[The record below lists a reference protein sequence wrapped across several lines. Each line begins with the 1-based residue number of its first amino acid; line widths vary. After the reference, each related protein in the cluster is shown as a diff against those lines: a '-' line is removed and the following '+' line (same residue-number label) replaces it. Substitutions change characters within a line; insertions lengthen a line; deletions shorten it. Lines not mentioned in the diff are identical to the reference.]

1 MSKLKRGLGKSKN
14 CMFSFSTPKLHCQH
28 QKRIARPGG
37 ASCGIVMGDEKMR
50 RPCFP
55 EETGSTSF
63 IKRVNEVKGDSPEG
77 IGAKRKPL
85 TSEGRKPLSSSVAR
99 CRFNHSERAFYF

>member
-1 MSKLKRGLGKSKN
+1 
-14 CMFSFSTPKLHCQH
+14 
-28 QKRIARPGG
+28 
-37 ASCGIVMGDEKMR
+37 MGDEKMR

-99 CRFNHSERAFYF
+99 CRFNHSERAFYFFGILARILGVSQGTSAAIGASSRDCMPVFVLVYPALPSAG